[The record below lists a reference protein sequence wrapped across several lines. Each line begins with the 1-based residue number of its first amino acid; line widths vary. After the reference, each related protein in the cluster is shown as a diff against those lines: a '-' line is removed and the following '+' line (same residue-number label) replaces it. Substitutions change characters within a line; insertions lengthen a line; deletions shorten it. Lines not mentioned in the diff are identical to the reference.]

1 MNDLQGRREGVS
13 LGSGNPLQVQYITQ
27 SYTSDITNDI
37 NDQTFE
43 AQYI

>member
-1 MNDLQGRREGVS
+1 MQGHREGVS
-13 LGSGNPLQVQYITQ
+13 LGSGNPLQAITQ

-43 AQYI
+43 AQYSLDI